1 MSEASR
7 AIVRHGVSAPEATE
21 QDELHLARAIELA
34 GSASR
39 GAVSPNPLV
48 GAVIVRGGETIGEGH
63 HARLGDLHAERAA
76 LEDCRARG
84 EDPAGATIYVTLEP
98 CAHRGR
104 QPPCAEAILEAGLA
118 RVVYAS
124 DDPTEKASGRGPGM
138 LRDGGVEVEQA
149 AGEAAAAARLLNQ
162 PFRKQARTGLPLV
175 RLKMAASLDGF
186 VATASGDSKWISGEL
201 SRERVHRWRADADAV
216 AVGIGTALADDPLL
230 TARDVAAVR
239 QPVRVVFDSEARL
252 PLDSKLVRSV
262 SEAPLVVV
270 IGPGA
275 DGERA
280 RRLEAAG
287 AELLVVGGR
296 DAAQRVEA
304 ALAELGRRDVTSL
317 LLEGGPVLAGA
328 FAACGQID
336 ELRLFV
342 APILLGGGRPPIEGD
357 GATAV
362 DAALR
367 ALALESEPSGDDVLI
382 SARLREW

>member
-1 MSEASR
+1 M
-7 AIVRHGVSAPEATE
+7 VRHGVSAPEATE
-21 QDELHLARAIELA
+21 QDEVFLARAIELA

-48 GAVIVRGGETIGEGH
+48 GAVIVRDGEAIGEGRH
-63 HARLGDLHAERAA
+63 ERLGDLHAERAA
-76 LEDCRARG
+76 IGDCRARG
-84 EDPAGATIYVTLEP
+84 EDPSGATIYVTMEP
-98 CAHRGR
+98 CAHSGR
-104 QPPCAEAILEAGLA
+104 QPPCAEAILEAGIA

-124 DDPTEKASGRGPGM
+124 DDPSEKASGRGPGI

-149 AGEAAAAARLLNQ
+149 AGKGAAAARLLNQ
-162 PFRKQARTGLPLV
+162 PFRKHARTGLPLV

-186 VATASGDSKWISGEL
+186 VATSGGDSKWISGEL

-230 TARDVAAVR
+230 TARDVDVAR
-239 QPVRVVFDSEARL
+239 QPARVVFDSEARL

-262 SEAPLVVV
+262 SEAPLLVV

-280 RRLEAAG
+280 RRLGEAG
-287 AELLVVGGR
+287 AELLAAAGR
-296 DAAQRVEA
+296 DPAQRVAA

-328 FAACGQID
+328 FAAAGEID
-336 ELRLFV
+336 ELRLFI
-342 APILLGGGRPPIEGD
+342 APILLGGGRPPIEGA
-357 GATAV
+357 GAEAIEG
-362 DAALR
+362 ALR
-367 ALALESEPSGDDVLI
+367 ALDLASEPSGDDVLI
-382 SARLREW
+382 SARMREW